1 MKLHFIQ
8 DIKKGKNHIVKILS
22 YCGLVYAVL
31 GWFNEVLFH
40 WTNNILVSHYSEYIA
55 IGVFGVYRVAVEK
68 NPYTKKRIAVLTAMV
83 VGFWGLFPY
92 LFTLIEPAWGYFSD
106 KAILGKSLHVPMTLT
121 FFLALFLV
129 LLFGRRAVCSWNC
142 PCVATRDTMGAA
154 FREKSI
160 KSDTTWRLRHLKWI
174 LTGFYFMLFII
185 VLFPS
190 PKTKFIADNFFGLVG
205 VIYFGSFLFIPITG
219 NRNWCRWLCPYG
231 GTFGIINKVGFY
243 KIAADSDKCISCG
256 KCNREC
262 DMGIPV
268 QHLVETEGEVN
279 VPDCVGCGRCVT
291 NCPEGVLRFSDI
303 RDRFR
308 KIQPSEKDVVAD
320 DAENEEIE
328 YSIAEPEGLRGPQ
341 PIVIRFPK
349 RINRGSK
356 DLVNQKDIKL
366 SDQIQN
372 KCELNNT
379 KRGAL

>member
-1 MKLHFIQ
+1 MKLNYIK
-8 DIKKGKNHIVKILS
+8 DIKKGKNQIVKILS
-22 YCGLVYAVL
+22 YFGLVYAVL

-40 WTNNILVSHYSEYIA
+40 WTNTILLSHYSEYIA

-92 LFTLIEPAWGYFSD
+92 LFSLTEPSWGYFSD
-106 KAILGKSLHVPMTLT
+106 NAILGKSLHVPMTLT

-142 PCVATRDTMGAA
+142 PCVGTRDTMGAA
-154 FREKSI
+154 FRKKSI

-174 LTGFYFMLFII
+174 LTGCYFMLFII
-185 VLFPS
+185 ALFPF
-190 PKTKFIADNFFGLVG
+190 PKTKFIVDNFFGFVG
-205 VIYFGSFLFIPITG
+205 FIYFGSFLFIPITG

-231 GTFGIINKVGFY
+231 GTFGILNKVGFY

-268 QHLVETEGEVN
+268 QHLVKTKGEVN

-291 NCPEGVLRFSDI
+291 NCPESVLRFSDI
-303 RDRFR
+303 RDKFR
-308 KIQPSEKDVVAD
+308 KIQPSEKGVTI
-320 DAENEEIE
+320 DAVENEELE
-328 YSIAEPEGLRGPQ
+328 NSITVPVSLRDPQ
-341 PIVIRFPK
+341 PNVIKFSK
-349 RINRGSK
+349 GINKVSK
-356 DLVNQKDIKL
+356 DIVNQIDTKP
-366 SDQIQN
+366 SDQVQ
-372 KCELNNT
+372 KEYELT
-379 KRGAL
+379 IKKRGAS